1 MKTRDVVTAEK
12 LRGGFYTP
20 PALVAACLERIQERF
35 PHRALNVLEPSAGDG
50 AFVHALA
57 RPDWRERVHLTA
69 IEPLELEAEKCRQA
83 VALGGLDARVLATS
97 AISWATDTH
106 ELFDAAVGNPPFV
119 RYQFVSAAERAAI
132 ERLGARLGIAFP
144 GVSNLWIPVLLA
156 ALSRLRAG
164 GAFAFVVPTECLT
177 GSSAS
182 VVRQQLVGESEEIRI
197 DLFPAGSFPTVL
209 QQVAVL
215 SGRRAPRRGALPL
228 RLVEGG
234 REQTY
239 EVADG
244 ASWTRCL
251 LDPAHLEALD
261 AAKQL
266 ALARPLGDLAAFEV
280 SIVTG
285 ANDYFSVDDATL
297 ARYELEPWAL
307 PLLPR
312 IRHAPGL
319 VHTRADR
326 RSARAAGA
334 KTWLLDFAAAKP
346 DPLSSAAARRYLAL
360 GEERRLY
367 ARYKCRIREPWYRVP
382 GIVRGELLLS
392 KRCHLVPRVVVNA
405 AESFTTD
412 TIYRGR
418 MLTSE
423 RSARDVAAAF
433 HNSLTLLSAE
443 LEGRS
448 FGGGVLELV
457 PSEVGRLTALV
468 PGGVGGALPLL
479 DRIARASS
487 PDALVER
494 TDALLIEAGALP
506 AELVPPLREA
516 RERLAARRL
525 ARGRPTTVHDP
536 ERPVDAAA

>member
-1 MKTRDVVTAEK
+1 MKTRDLVTAEK

-20 PALVAACLERIQERF
+20 PALVAVCLERVRERL
-35 PHRALNVLEPSAGDG
+35 PHGPLRVLEPSAGDG
-50 AFVHALA
+50 AFVRALA
-57 RPDWRERVHLTA
+57 RPEWRERVVLTA

-83 VALGGLDARVLATS
+83 VARAGLEARVLAMS
-97 AISWATDTH
+97 AIAWATNTH

-132 ERLGARLGIAFP
+132 ERLGARLGIAVP

-156 ALSRLRAG
+156 ALSRLRDG

-182 VVRQQLVGESEEIRI
+182 VVRRRLVDDCEEIRI
-197 DLFPAGSFPTVL
+197 DLFPPRSFPNVL

-228 RLVEGG
+228 RVVEGG
-234 REQTY
+234 VERTY

-244 ASWTRCL
+244 TSWTRCL
-251 LDPAHLEALD
+251 LDPPHLDALD
-261 AAKQL
+261 AAGRL
-266 ALARPLGDLAAFEV
+266 ALARPLGELAAFEV

-319 VHTRADR
+319 LHSRADR

-334 KTWLLDFAAAKP
+334 KTWLLDFAATKP
-346 DPLSSAAARRYLAL
+346 DPLASGAARRYLAL
-360 GEERRLY
+360 GEKRGLH

-392 KRCHLVPRVVVNA
+392 KRCQLAPRVVVNA

-433 HNSLTLLSAE
+433 HNSLTLLTAE

-468 PGGVGGALPLL
+468 PAGVGAALPLL

-494 TDALLIEAGALP
+494 TDALLVEAGALP
-506 AELVPPLREA
+506 PELVPPLRGA

-525 ARGRPTTVHDP
+525 ERSGPATVHDP
-536 ERPVDAAA
+536 VVTVEAVA